1 MANNQHSDDI
11 INFGKLK
18 AIKEKS
24 YYIKDSKHRNLLS
37 NLAKK
42 VKKSII
48 YKLQFQENKNNLVK
62 VWKGIKGIIFIQKA
76 IKIQPKCFKIDNN
89 LMNDSKKKKKNV
101 DEFNTFF
108 GIIAKNIDKKYHTLK
123 SNSTTDQ
130 FHSFPT

>member
-1 MANNQHSDDI
+1 M
-11 INFGKLK
+11 
-18 AIKEKS
+18 
-24 YYIKDSKHRNLLS
+24 
-37 NLAKK
+37 
-42 VKKSII
+42 
-48 YKLQFQENKNNLVK
+48 
-62 VWKGIKGIIFIQKA
+62 WKGIKGIIFIQKA

-101 DEFNTFF
+101 DEFNTFS

>member
-18 AIKEKS
+18 IIKEKS

-89 LMNDSKKKKKNV
+89 LMNDSKKKKKMQM
-101 DEFNTFF
+101 
-108 GIIAKNIDKKYHTLK
+108 
-123 SNSTTDQ
+123 NSTL
-130 FHSFPT
+130 SLE